1 MTLNLN
7 PDRNGLIE
15 DQDLEAYKGFGEA
28 INLLYRDLV
37 MTVKNPEVKVG
48 VDVVLSFQRPL
59 IPGNGSVVI
68 MEDIAQFGQLVAEYQ
83 LWFKTL
89 QGWIESPEK
98 GSSIGFKRIHAF
110 PDMFNGN
117 IISAVSL
124 NITRLV
130 TNGTSLML
138 REISVYDWTE
148 AARKGFI

>member
-15 DQDLEAYKGFGEA
+15 DEDMEAYKGFGEA

-48 VDVVLSFQRPL
+48 VDVVLRFQKPL
-59 IPGNGSVVI
+59 IPGNGSVVV

-83 LWFKTL
+83 LWFKTP

-110 PDMFNGN
+110 PDIFKGN